1 MESSMGR
8 TLALGILAAGLT
20 GIGANDA
27 TAGQPTP
34 NADPAQRH
42 WAFQPVADP
51 SLPRSHSPGWSR
63 TSVDPFILERLE
75 AQGLPPSPDADR
87 RVLIR
92 RATFDLIG
100 LPPAPQEVEDFVA
113 DASPE
118 AFARV
123 VDRLLASPRYGERWG
138 RYWLDVARYADT
150 KGYVF
155 FQDKDYPWAS
165 TYRDYVI
172 EAFNAD
178 LPYDRFLVEQIAAD
192 RLPEGAD
199 RRPLR
204 ALGFLTLGGR
214 FMNNTHDVIDDQI
227 DVVTR
232 GLLGL
237 TVTCARCHNH
247 KFDPIPTRDYYSLYG
262 VFASSVEPTVP
273 PLFEAPPR
281 TDAYAAFESELNLRE
296 HALREFVVEKHGE
309 LIRLAKA
316 RAAEYL
322 LAAQAAQG
330 QPTTEDF
337 MLLADGGDLNP
348 AMLLRWQVYLAR
360 TLKRRDPVFRPWH
373 ALASLP
379 EADFAARADAL
390 CRQWIQV
397 RDRARPVN
405 PLVALTFA
413 ARPPRSL
420 AEAARIYAI
429 LFRGAEAVSGV
440 ATAWAIRHGIAPPSL
455 AAIEQLRQVFHGP
468 DAPPNVP
475 MSLVG
480 DLALL
485 PDRPSQTKLKELRA
499 AVEKWR
505 ATGPGAPARAMA
517 LEDAPLPVEPRVFI
531 RGNPN
536 NLGEAV
542 PRQFIAVLAGPGRR
556 AFGAGS
562 GRLELAR
569 AIVDPGNPL
578 TVRVLVNRV
587 WMHHFGTPLVG
598 TPGDFGRR
606 SEPPTHPDLL
616 DHLATTFVRDGWSI
630 KRLHRRIMLSH
641 TYQQASDDRP
651 DGRRL
656 DPENALYW
664 RMNRRR
670 LDFEATRDSLLAVS
684 GRLSQAVGGPS
695 IKAVNSAGATERT
708 LYGFI
713 DRQDLPSLY
722 RTFDFPDPSAT
733 SPRRDTTTVAPQA
746 LYLMNHPLV
755 LTAARDVLERPELAR
770 ELDTELR
777 IDRLTRLLYGR
788 PPTGE
793 ELRLAKDYLGK
804 DPQPAPLW
812 ERYVQALMLANEF
825 VYVD

>member
-1 MESSMGR
+1 M
-8 TLALGILAAGLT
+8 
-20 GIGANDA
+20 GANVA
-27 TAGQPTP
+27 LAGQAAANPDR
-34 NADPAQRH
+34 AASH
-42 WAFQPVADP
+42 WAFQPVANP
-51 SLPRSHSPGWSR
+51 CLPQTHNPDWSR
-63 TSVDPFILERLE
+63 TSIDPFILERLE
-75 AQGLPPSPDADR
+75 ARGLTPSPDADR

-100 LPPAPQEVEDFVA
+100 LPPTPQEVEDFVA
-113 DASPE
+113 DTSPA
-118 AFARV
+118 AFALV
-123 VDRLLASPRYGERWG
+123 IDRLLASPRYGERWG

-178 LPYDRFLVEQIAAD
+178 LPYDRFLIEQIAAD
-192 RLPEGAD
+192 RLPLGVGAE
-199 RRPLR
+199 RRALR

-214 FMNNTHDVIDDQI
+214 FMNNPHDVIDDQI

-237 TVTCARCHNH
+237 TVTCARCHDH

-281 TDAYAAFESELNLRE
+281 TDAYVAFENELNVRE
-296 HALREFVVEKHGE
+296 RRLLDFVKQKHRE
-309 LIRLAKA
+309 LIRQSKG

-330 QPTTEDF
+330 QPSTQDF
-337 MLLADGGDLNP
+337 MLIADGSDLNP

-360 TLKRRDPVFRPWH
+360 TLKRRDPVFVPWH
-373 ALASLP
+373 TLASLP
-379 EADFAARADAL
+379 EAEFAARADAL
-390 CRQWIQV
+390 CRGWTSM
-397 RDRARPVN
+397 RDPANPIH

-420 AEAARIYAI
+420 AEAAQMYAF
-429 LFRGAEAVSGV
+429 LFRGAEAVSVV
-440 ATAWAIRHGIAPPSL
+440 ATAWAIGHGIAPPSL
-455 AAIEQLRQVFHGP
+455 GAIEPLRQVFHGP
-468 DAPPNVP
+468 DAPQNVP

-517 LEDAPLPVEPRVFI
+517 LEDAPLPVEPRIFI

-536 NLGEAV
+536 NLGAPV
-542 PRQFIAVLAGPGRR
+542 PRQFLAVLAGSGRR
-556 AFGAGS
+556 PFGAGS

-578 TVRVLVNRV
+578 TARVLINRI

-598 TPGDFGRR
+598 TPGDFGLQ
-606 SEPPTHPDLL
+606 SERPPHPDLL
-616 DHLATTFVRDGWSI
+616 DHLASAFVEDGWSI
-630 KRLHRRIMLSH
+630 KRLHRRIMLSR
-641 TYQQASDDRP
+641 TYQQASNDRP
-651 DGRRL
+651 HGRSV
-656 DPENALYW
+656 DPENALFW

-684 GRLSQAVGGPS
+684 GRLSQTVGGPS
-695 IKAVNSAGATERT
+695 IKAINSATATERT

-722 RTFDFPDPSAT
+722 RTFDFPDPCAT
-733 SPRRDTTTVAPQA
+733 SARRDTTTVAPQA
-746 LYLMNHPLV
+746 LYMMNHPFV
-755 LTAARDVLERPELAR
+755 LAAARDVLKRPEVDHQR
-770 ELDTELR
+770 NTELR
-777 IDRLTRLLYGR
+777 IDRLYRLIYGR
-788 PPTGE
+788 PPTGDE
-793 ELRLAKDYLGK
+793 VRLAKDYLGK
-804 DPQPAPLW
+804 DPQPVTLW
-812 ERYVQALMLANEF
+812 QRYVQALMLANEF